1 MWCVSDVPTASDVL
15 DPDVEVLPLPEV
27 AQQLGLATS
36 RVQQMLRDGQLLALR
51 RRDELVVPA
60 DFLTS
65 GDRSG
70 GRSGGNAGAANGL
83 VKGLVGTV
91 TLLRDAGHADE
102 EILRWLFT
110 EDETLPGSPIEALR
124 SNRGREV
131 KRRAQA
137 MGF

>member
-1 MWCVSDVPTASDVL
+1 MACGKVSDVSDVPTASDVL
-15 DPDVEVLPLPEV
+15 NPDVEVLPLPEV
-27 AQQLGLATS
+27 AQLLGLATS
-36 RVQQMLRDGQLLALR
+36 RVQQLLRDGQLLALR
-51 RRDELVVPA
+51 RGDELVVPA
-60 DFLTS
+60 EFLAP
-65 GDRSG
+65 GE
-70 GRSGGNAGAANGL
+70 AAAV
-83 VKGLVGTV
+83 VKGLAGTV
-91 TLLRDAGHADE
+91 TLLRDAGYADE

>member
-1 MWCVSDVPTASDVL
+1 MPTASDVL

-27 AQQLGLATS
+27 AQLLGLATS
-36 RVQQMLRDGQLLALR
+36 RVQQLLRDGQLLALR
-51 RRDELVVPA
+51 RGDELVVPA
-60 DFLTS
+60 EFLAP
-65 GDRSG
+65 GEE
-70 GRSGGNAGAANGL
+70 AAV
-83 VKGLVGTV
+83 VKGLAGTV
-91 TLLRDAGHADE
+91 TLLRDAGYADE

>member
-1 MWCVSDVPTASDVL
+1 MSDVPTAADVL
-15 DPDVEVLPLPEV
+15 DPDVEVLTLAEV
-27 AQQLGLATS
+27 GQLLGLGPS
-36 RVQQMLRDGQLLALR
+36 RVHQMLRDGQLLALR
-51 RRDELVVPA
+51 RHDEVVVPTA
-60 DFLTS
+60 FLAP
-65 GDRSG
+65 GEQ
-70 GRSGGNAGAANGL
+70 AAV

-91 TLLRDAGHADE
+91 TLLRDAGYADE

-110 EDETLPGSPIEALR
+110 ADETLPGRPIEALR

>member
-1 MWCVSDVPTASDVL
+1 VVDVSDIPTAGDVL
-15 DPDVEVLPLPEV
+15 DQDVELLPLSEV
-27 AQQLGLATS
+27 AQRLGLSAT
-36 RVQQMLRDGQLLALR
+36 RIHQMFRDGQLLALR
-51 RRDELVVPA
+51 RGDELMVPA
-60 DFLTS
+60 EFLAP
-65 GDRSG
+65 GEQP
-70 GRSGGNAGAANGL
+70 AV

-91 TLLRDAGHADE
+91 TLLRDAGYADD

-110 EDETLPGSPIEALR
+110 EDDTLPGSPIEALR

>member
-1 MWCVSDVPTASDVL
+1 MWRVNDVRTAADVL
-15 DPDVEVLPLPEV
+15 DPDVEVLTLAEV
-27 AQQLGLATS
+27 GQLLGLGPS
-36 RVQQMLRDGQLLALR
+36 RVHQMLRDGQLLALR
-51 RRDELVVPA
+51 RDGEVVVPTE
-60 DFLTS
+60 FLA
-65 GDRSG
+65 SG
-70 GRSGGNAGAANGL
+70 GEAAL

-91 TLLRDAGHADE
+91 TLLRDAGYADE

-110 EDETLPGSPIEALR
+110 VDETLPGSPIQALR

>member
-1 MWCVSDVPTASDVL
+1 MSDIPTAGDVL
-15 DPDVEVLPLPEV
+15 DQDVELLALPEV
-27 AQQLGLATS
+27 AQRLDLTAT
-36 RVQQMLRDGQLLALR
+36 RVHQMFREGQLLAVR
-51 RRDELVVPA
+51 RGGELVVPA
-60 DFLTS
+60 EFLAP
-65 GDRSG
+65 GEQ
-70 GRSGGNAGAANGL
+70 GAV

-91 TLLRDAGHADE
+91 TLLRDAGYADE

-110 EDETLPGSPIEALR
+110 EDETLPGSPIKALR

>member
-1 MWCVSDVPTASDVL
+1 MSDVPAAADVL
-15 DPDVEVLPLPEV
+15 DSDVEVLTLAEV
-27 AQQLGLATS
+27 GRLLGLGPS
-36 RVQQMLRDGQLLALR
+36 RVHQMLRDGQLLALR
-51 RRDELVVPA
+51 RDDEVVVPTV
-60 DFLTS
+60 FLAP
-65 GDRSG
+65 GEE
-70 GRSGGNAGAANGL
+70 AAV

-91 TLLRDAGHADE
+91 TLLRDAGYADE

>member
-1 MWCVSDVPTASDVL
+1 MSDVPTATDVL
-15 DPDVEVLPLPEV
+15 DPDVAVLPLPEV
-27 AQQLGLATS
+27 AQLLGLATT
-36 RVQQMLRDGQLLALR
+36 RVHQMLRDGQLLALR
-51 RRDELVVPA
+51 RGDEVVVPA
-60 DFLTS
+60 EFFA
-65 GDRSG
+65 
-70 GRSGGNAGAANGL
+70 AGEEAAV

-91 TLLRDAGHADE
+91 TLLRDAGYADE

-110 EDETLPGSPIEALR
+110 ADETLPGSPIEALR